1 MEDHFSDHS
10 KKILQALNKQREDGK
25 FCDVTL
31 DVGGHCLNAHRS
43 ILACCSNFFHNAYG
57 AGTSGE
63 INLPESCS
71 GVLGLL
77 FDFIYTGE
85 LHLTQTNV
93 SKVLSAAE
101 ELLIPDAIQACH
113 HYQQKYVINERRS
126 NETLCGQQTAERGLV
141 KAPLNT
147 TTQTGEIET
156 FEGKVTNND
165 FNLLGKRSTRCN
177 KKRKV
182 ALLTDKQNDKMR
194 SLAVQKKS
202 RDSLISY
209 RSPSSKQLRKANK
222 GDFGDSSEENCH
234 ECTNGNSD
242 PRLEMGIIKLEDDEE
257 DKNKSEM
264 DHDYIPS
271 GRHCKKRRKAGV
283 LDNTRSVLGTSKRK
297 TSDPSNRKNDPIE
310 CPTCHKKF
318 LSKYYLKVHNR
329 KHTGEKPFKCN
340 KCGKCYFRKE
350 NLLQHEAKNCMTRT
364 GVIYT
369 CPECNQTFKGR
380 IELRNHLV
388 SHTGEMPFKCPS
400 CPQQFMQKK
409 DMQSHMIKCHG
420 APKPFPCSA
429 CSKCFLSRND
439 LHHHELSKHQGEKM
453 FVCEECGHRASTRHG
468 LQMHIKSKHRN
479 ERPYICEFCDRG
491 FTQKGNLN
499 VHLRTHTGE
508 KPFQCHLCGKTFR
521 IQASLDKHNRTHT
534 GERPFGCE
542 ICSRR
547 FTERGPLHRHM
558 ASKHQEGR
566 PHDCNICGKTF
577 KAIDQ
582 LRVHVGRHKG
592 VRKFECSECGY
603 KFTRQAHLRRHM
615 DIHGRVENYSPRQR
629 RLRNLII
636 SNENVGDT
644 EASAAPQTTGVHDEA
659 LPPPPVT
666 TAKELTSQNI
676 ETRDLS
682 AQQFLDNGN
691 FHPEENVMPTLSGPD
706 TCVEEITIVEI

>member
-1 MEDHFSDHS
+1 MQDHFSEHS
-10 KKILQALNKQREDGK
+10 KKILHALNKQREDGK

-31 DVGGHCLNAHRS
+31 DLGGYCLNAHRS
-43 ILACCSNFFHNAYG
+43 ILACCSKFFHNVYG
-57 AGTSGE
+57 AGTSAE

-85 LHLTQTNV
+85 LQLTKTNV
-93 SKVLSAAE
+93 SKVLNAAE
-101 ELLIPDAIQACH
+101 ELSIPDAIQACR
-113 HYQQKYVINERRS
+113 HYQQKYIDDERS
-126 NETLCGQQTAERGLV
+126 DETVCSQQTDECEPV
-141 KAPLNT
+141 KAAVDT
-147 TTQTGEIET
+147 TTQMREIEVL
-156 FEGKVTNND
+156 EEQNASND
-165 FNLLGKRSTRCN
+165 FGQFGKRSTRSN
-177 KKRKV
+177 KKQTLK
-182 ALLTDKQNDKMR
+182 LLTEKENDKIR
-194 SLAVQKKS
+194 SLAIQKRSKA
-202 RDSLISY
+202 SLTSH
-209 RSPSSKQLRKANK
+209 RSPNSEQLKEAK
-222 GDFGDSSEENCH
+222 EGDLGDSSEENCH
-234 ECTNGNSD
+234 ESTSGNSD
-242 PRLEMGIIKLEDDEE
+242 PSLDMDIIKMEDGEE
-257 DKNKSEM
+257 DTNNKGEL

-271 GRHCKKRRKAGV
+271 RHNCRKRRKTDV
-283 LDNTRSVLGTSKRK
+283 LDSTTLVLGTSKRK
-297 TSDPSNRKNDPIE
+297 ASDPANRKNEPIE

-329 KHTGEKPFKCN
+329 KHTGEKPFKCI

-350 NLLQHEAKNCMTRT
+350 NLLKHEARNCMTRT

-388 SHTGEMPFKCPS
+388 SHTGEMPFKCSS
-400 CPQQFMQKK
+400 CPQQFMHKK
-409 DMQSHMIKCHG
+409 DMQSHMIKSHG
-420 APKPFPCSA
+420 APKPFPCPA

-439 LHHHELSKHQGEKM
+439 LHQHELSKHQGEKL

-566 PHDCNICGKTF
+566 PHDCSICGKTF

-636 SNENVGDT
+636 PNEREGDVETNVTPQVTGLL
-644 EASAAPQTTGVHDEA
+644 EVPPPSAAKETTSEN
-659 LPPPPVT
+659 T
-666 TAKELTSQNI
+666 

-682 AQQFLDNGN
+682 VQRFL
-691 FHPEENVMPTLSGPD
+691 ENVMPTVSGTD